1 MQAQYV
7 HKVDTKCPT
16 LSAPQ
21 THNDLAS
28 NHHLPRGLILS
39 AAPLL
44 AKLAT
49 KPLFIALAALLGA
62 YILFFRS
69 APLPL
74 IYTPTMA
81 SASAKGWHARANP
94 HPASAD
100 FTPTRDAL
108 VLAVLLNAPV
118 EPEGFTAALFRPD
131 VAVDAR
137 GRVLQVQSADFATLA
152 DLAAQSTRLPD
163 TGSFLNAWRVQHD
176 RTSQQID
183 RLFVPT
189 SDGGLKETSVQ
200 GWHPEKKQL
209 KDAVAEYENLPPV
222 LHELAGYVQEAREGF
237 QRGQEENK
245 ALIEKIKTLV
255 DESTN

>member
-1 MQAQYV
+1 
-7 HKVDTKCPT
+7 
-16 LSAPQ
+16 
-21 THNDLAS
+21 
-28 NHHLPRGLILS
+28 
-39 AAPLL
+39 
-44 AKLAT
+44 
-49 KPLFIALAALLGA
+49 
-62 YILFFRS
+62 
-69 APLPL
+69 
-74 IYTPTMA
+74 MA
-81 SASAKGWHARANP
+81 SPSATGWHARANP
-94 HPASAD
+94 HPARAD
-100 FTPTRDAL
+100 FVPTRDAL

-137 GRVLQVQSADFATLA
+137 GRVLQVQAADFAALA
-152 DLAAQSTRLPD
+152 DLAAQTTRLPE

-200 GWHPEKKQL
+200 GWHPDKKKL
-209 KDAVAEYENLPPV
+209 KDAVADYEELPSV

-245 ALIEKIKTLV
+245 ALIEKIKALV
-255 DESTN
+255 DETTN